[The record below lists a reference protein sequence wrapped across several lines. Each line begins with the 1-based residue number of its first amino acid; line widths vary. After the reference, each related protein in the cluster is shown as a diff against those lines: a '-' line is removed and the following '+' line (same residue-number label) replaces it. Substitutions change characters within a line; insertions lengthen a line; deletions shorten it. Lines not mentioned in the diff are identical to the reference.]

1 MIKATNSPNTNRIL
15 SIDFL
20 RGLVMV
26 IMALDHVRD
35 FFHYDAY
42 FFDPSDV
49 TQTNPALFLTR
60 FLTHFCAPVFV
71 FLAGTSAFF
80 VGERIGKPALAKWL
94 LKRGLWLIVVELTI
108 MKLAWNFKL
117 DYSIILFQVIWVLGA
132 AMLFLAAFIYV
143 PKKMMIAI
151 SLLVVFGHNAFDGFN
166 PQHWTGLW
174 TLLHVQAPI
183 SLGNIMLFNAYPLIP
198 WVFVM
203 PLGYH
208 FGRLYQKGYDAQMRL
223 IVLRYIGIGMIA
235 LFFIL
240 RFINIYGNLAPW
252 SVQPSPIF
260 TVLSF
265 FNITKYPPSLLFL
278 LATLGPSIL
287 LLSYAEGWKG
297 KIYNA
302 LVTIGRVPMFF
313 YIVHIFVI
321 HLLAVV
327 AAMATGFSP
336 KLMVIDLF
344 VTLTP
349 GLQGYGFPLWAVY
362 IIWVAVVLAHY
373 PLCKWYWNY
382 KSNHRQKWWLSYL

>member
-49 TQTNPALFLTR
+49 TQTNPALFFTR
-60 FLTHFCAPVFV
+60 FITHFCAPVFV

-151 SLLVVFGHNAFDGFN
+151 SLLVVFVHNAFDGFN
-166 PQHWTGLW
+166 PQHWAGLW

-208 FGRLYQKGYDAQMRL
+208 FGRLYQKRYDAQMRL
-223 IVLRYIGIGMIA
+223 IVLRYLGIGMIA

-297 KIYNA
+297 KLYTA

-344 VTLTP
+344 VTLTS

-362 IIWVAVVLAHY
+362 VIWVAVVLAHY